1 MSIFL
6 DILVAGVLLGGIY
19 SLVSIGLNLVFGVLR
34 VVNFAHGA
42 VVMVALYVTYF
53 FYAEMGVDPYLAVF
67 LVVPLMFVFGMGI
80 YWLILRPLQD
90 EPMMQTFAT
99 FGLLIVLQNTV
110 LAITR
115 GEPHS
120 MNTEL
125 SRVVFSVGP
134 LNVSAVR
141 ALSLVVA
148 TVIALGLAGL
158 LRYTLMGKAIRA
170 LIQDRQVGILMG
182 INVRQMYTL
191 CVGMSAA
198 LAGVAA
204 ALLAPIYSLS
214 PGLGDDFILPAF
226 AVVVLGGLGSTMG
239 AYFGGLLV
247 GVIEA
252 LAGYYIDPTLKQAIW
267 FLVFITVL
275 ILRPSGL
282 MGRVGAEE
290 VGLRGNA

>member
-1 MSIFL
+1 MDTFL
-6 DILVAGVLLGGIY
+6 NILVAGLLLGGIY

-53 FYAEMGVDPYLAVF
+53 FYAVFGLDPYIAVV
-67 LVVPLMFVFGMGI
+67 LVVPIMFVFGMGI
-80 YWLILRPLQD
+80 YWFILRPLQD

-125 SRVVFSVGP
+125 SRLVFSIGP

-148 TVIALGLAGL
+148 TIIAGGLAAA
-158 LRYTLMGKAIRA
+158 LRYTLTGKAIRG
-170 LIQDRQVGILMG
+170 LIQDRPVGVLMG

-247 GVIEA
+247 GIIEA
-252 LAGYYIDPTLKQAIW
+252 LAGFYIDPTLKQAIW
-267 FLVFITVL
+267 FLVFIAVL

-282 MGRVGAEE
+282 MGRLGAEE

>member
-1 MSIFL
+1 MGTFL
-6 DILVAGVLLGGIY
+6 NILVAGVLLGGIY

-42 VVMVALYVTYF
+42 VVMVALYATYF
-53 FYAEMGVDPYLAVF
+53 CYAALSLDPYVAVF
-67 LVVPLMFVFGMGI
+67 LVAPVMFVFGMGI
-80 YWLILRPLQD
+80 YRFILRPLQG

-99 FGLLIVLQNTV
+99 FGLLIVLQNAV

-115 GEPHS
+115 GEPYS
-120 MNTEL
+120 MNTEM
-125 SRVVFSVGP
+125 SRLVFSVGP

-148 TVIALGLAGL
+148 TVIAGALAAGL
-158 LRYTLMGKAIRA
+158 QYTLTGKAIRA
-170 LIQDRQVGILMG
+170 LIQDRQVGVLMG
-182 INVRQMYTL
+182 INVRRMYML

-239 AYFGGLLV
+239 AYLGGLLV
-247 GVIEA
+247 GIIEA
-252 LAGYYIDPTLKQAIW
+252 LAGYYIDPTLKQAVW
-267 FLVFITVL
+267 FLVFIAVM

-290 VGLRGNA
+290 VGLRGSA